1 MEDRKNRIYR
11 VIMLTFIT
19 AIITFMVTSIGMY
32 NYFIN
37 TDNGKIESLVKYIEV
52 SQDSSEIDKKFEVV
66 RKYLDATY
74 IGEIDTEN
82 MDEYAIKGYVAGL
95 GDEYTEYLTKSE
107 FEELMIS
114 VEGDYVGIGIYMYQ
128 DNSGNIIVLTPI
140 ENSPAEEAGL
150 QTEDIILSI
159 NGETT
164 LEMNIDEVAAKIKG
178 EEGTTVDL
186 EILRGNETFKKT
198 ITRKKVEIRDSKSEI
213 LEGNIGYIQLVTF
226 DEKCTDN
233 VKKYISEF
241 QEKGIKKVILDLRD
255 NTGGVVTE
263 AISLSELFIEKDKV
277 VMRTYNKTEDEQIV
291 KSTNSNPLNLEI
303 VILVNEYSA
312 SATEIFTAAMQDN
325 NIATVVGTKTY
336 GKGVM
341 QEVIPLFEGA
351 LKVTTEEFKTPNG
364 AKINKEGITPNI
376 EIEDDEETKEDEQL
390 NEAIEVLK

>member
-1 MEDRKNRIYR
+1 MEDKKNRVYR
-11 VIMLTFIT
+11 GVMLTIMT
-19 AIITFMVTSIGMY
+19 SIITFIITSIGMY

-52 SQDSSEIDKKFEVV
+52 SKDSSELEKKVEVV
-66 RKYLDATY
+66 KNYLEATY